1 MEKGTESG
9 SGVEKLNKNNGHRHN
24 EEISTH

>member
-9 SGVEKLNKNNGHRHN
+9 GGVEKLNKNNRQKHN